1 MEALVADMTKAD
13 PAARATMP
21 EVVARFEHVR
31 WNLGTNDLRSRVV
44 ARDEWAVMS
53 FLRAIAHWSSR
64 LVYTI
69 RATPPIPYPSAE

>member
-1 MEALVADMTKAD
+1 MTKAD

-21 EVVARFEHVR
+21 EVVARFDHVR
-31 WNLGTNDLRSRVV
+31 WNLSTNDLRSRLV
-44 ARDEWAVMS
+44 ARDEWAVMG

-69 RATPPIPYPSAE
+69 CATPPIPYPPGEH